1 MEFRLLGPV
10 EIVTDQQPEAV
21 AAARQEVVL
30 VMLLLQVNHVVSVN
44 RLIDALW
51 ANHPPVTA
59 KSQVMITISALRRRL
74 GKDVIVTQPPGY
86 CIQIPPEDIDL
97 SRFNDLA
104 AAGAAAAGWQPGE
117 AVRLLRQALG
127 LWRGPAMEG
136 VASEAV
142 RAAATQLNERRIA
155 VWHDC
160 LELELTLGGHMA
172 VTGELTRLV
181 RSYPLNERFRSQLIL
196 ALYRSG
202 RQADALEAFRAGRD
216 MLRSELGLDPG
227 EELCQLEEA
236 ILTRNPRIDLP
247 RGGGPVVLAGPA
259 DGPAPG
265 QTGAVPDPAGS
276 LADSFPAP
284 RQLPRTI
291 TGFVGREQIL
301 ARITRLLSGPGGAGH
316 AGVESGG
323 GGPDVPV
330 VVLTGRGGVGK
341 TTLAV
346 RAAHLLR
353 DRFPDGQLFLALRAG
368 ARPGTGSLLEYL
380 LRSAGVH
387 PDTIPADLNS
397 RVGLFRSWLADRRV
411 LVVIDGAEDAAQL
424 SYLLPGTRGCAAI
437 VTSGQR
443 LDSVEGAATIAV
455 GPLDEEAAYRLLAAQ
470 LGGGRVA
477 AERQAALDLIRLCE
491 GQPLA
496 LRIVAA
502 KLASRPH
509 WPLARMVRQL
519 HDEEGRLDELDH
531 DGISV
536 RATLAVAYDSLAA
549 DAKRLFCRLSL
560 AGTGDFPP
568 WICAPL
574 ADTGVDEAEDLLHAL
589 VAAHLIETRHNDE
602 GMVRYHLH
610 DLVRIYAVEHLAATE
625 STEARLASARRMLG
639 CWLFMATL
647 AHRRIYGGDFAVL
660 HGTAARYP
668 LSSDLTDGPLNNPA
682 NWLRA
687 ERAGLM
693 AAIRQ
698 AADLG
703 LDELCWDLAVT
714 SATLFELGFYR
725 DDWYSTHATALAA
738 TRAAANRRGEAAL
751 LHSLGTRELGADLTT
766 ARDYFTQALTLFDQI
781 ADDQG
786 HALALTGLAFT
797 DRLEGNYA
805 TALARYQQAAT
816 GFRAAGD
823 LAGEGH
829 TLKNMAQIHA
839 DQRDYEAAEY
849 LLDGALAICQKL
861 GSVRLTAQTRCELAD
876 LNLRRDRPG
885 QAADIFGSV
894 LKSMQDSGDLI
905 GQSYALTG
913 LGNARRMLGDLVG
926 AEWALNTA
934 LELTLGGDDRLVL
947 APILL
952 ALAELDHANDS
963 GILALTRIDQ
973 AIKLLREL
981 RSARIWHA
989 RALELLGRIH
999 HHAGRASTA
1008 QHAWQSAI
1016 ELAGTADPALTSQLT
1031 EQLASSIQ
1039 GAGELTL
1046 AVRTALNHLCKLS
1059 LSPAIVGRLLH
1070 CEPLKEMI
1078 QPR

>member
-10 EIVTDQQPEAV
+10 EIVIDQQPEAV
-21 AAARQEVVL
+21 AAARQEIVL
-30 VMLLLQVNHVVSVN
+30 VMLLLQAEHVVSVD
-44 RLIDALW
+44 RLIDGLW
-51 ANHPPVTA
+51 ADHPPRTA

-74 GKDVIVTQPPGY
+74 GQDIIVTQPPGY
-86 CIQIPPEDIDL
+86 CIQVQAGDIDL
-97 SRFNDLA
+97 NRFNDLTAAGGA
-104 AAGAAAAGWQPGE
+104 AAGRQPAE

-136 VASEAV
+136 VASEVV

-160 LELELTLGGHMA
+160 LDLELALGEHVA
-172 VTGELTRLV
+172 VTGELAGLV
-181 RSYPLNERFRSQLIL
+181 AGYPLDERFRGQLIL

-202 RQADALEAFRAGRD
+202 RQADALEAFRTGRD
-216 MLRSELGLDPG
+216 ILRAELGLDPG
-227 EELCQLEEA
+227 EELRQLEEA

-247 RGGGPVVLAGPA
+247 RSGRPGVLAGSA
-259 DGPAPG
+259 GGLAGPG
-265 QTGAVPDPAGS
+265 GG
-276 LADSFPAP
+276 LPAP

-291 TGFVGREQIL
+291 TSFVGREQVL
-301 ARITRLLSGPGGAGH
+301 AQITGLLSGPGGPGS
-316 AGVESGG
+316 AGVAGGPGDQGDAGAEVGG

-353 DRFPDGQLFLALRAG
+353 AGFPDGQLFLALGAG
-368 ARPGTGSLLEYL
+368 TRPGTGSLLEYL

-387 PDTIPADLNS
+387 PDTIPGDLDG

-437 VTSGQR
+437 VTSGKR
-443 LDSVEGAATIAV
+443 LASVEGAATIDV
-455 GPLDEEAAYRLLAAQ
+455 GPLDGEAAYRLLAVQ

-477 AERQAALDLIRLCE
+477 AEQQAARDLIRLCD

-519 HDEEGRLDELDH
+519 HDEERRLDELDH
-531 DGISV
+531 DGVSV

-549 DAKRLFCRLSL
+549 DAKRLFRRLSL

-574 ADTGVDEAEDLLHAL
+574 ADTGADHAEDLLHAL
-589 VAAHLIETRHNDE
+589 VAAHLVETRHSSD
-602 GMVRYHLH
+602 GVVRYHLH

-625 STEARLASARRMLG
+625 PTAARLASARRMLG
-639 CWLFMATL
+639 CWLYLATL
-647 AHRRIYGGDFAVL
+647 AHRRIYGGDFGVL
-660 HGTAARYP
+660 HGTAARHALP
-668 LSSDLTDGPLNNPA
+668 AELADGLLDNPA
-682 NWLRA
+682 DWLRA
-687 ERAGLM
+687 ERHGLM
-693 AAIRQ
+693 TAIGQ
-698 AADLG
+698 AAELG

-714 SATLFELGFYR
+714 AATLFELGFYR
-725 DDWYSTHATALAA
+725 DDWYTTHATALAA
-738 TRAAANRRGEAAL
+738 TRAAANHRGQAAL
-751 LHSLGTRELGADLTT
+751 LHSLGTRELGTDLAT
-766 ARDYFTQALTLFDQI
+766 ARDYFTRSLTLFDQI

-786 HALALTGLAFT
+786 CALALTGIAFT
-797 DRLEGNYA
+797 DRLEGNYT
-805 TALARYQQAAT
+805 TALARYQQAAV

-839 DQRDYEAAEY
+839 DQRDYEAAEH
-849 LLDGALAICQKL
+849 LLDSALAICQKL
-861 GSVRLTAQTRCELAD
+861 DSVRLTAQTLCELAD
-876 LNLRRDRPG
+876 LNLRRDHPA
-885 QAADIFGSV
+885 QAADTFGSV
-894 LKSMQDSGDLI
+894 LQWMQDTGDII

-926 AEWALNTA
+926 AECALNSA
-934 LELTLGGDDRLVL
+934 LELTLGGDDRLVG
-947 APILL
+947 ARILL

-963 GILALTRIDQ
+963 GILALTRIEQ
-973 AIKLLREL
+973 AIRLLRQL
-981 RSARIWHA
+981 GSAKIWHA

-999 HHAGRASTA
+999 HQAGRASIA
-1008 QHAWQSAI
+1008 QHAWQSAS
-1016 ELAGTADPALTSQLT
+1016 ELAGTADPTLTSQLA
-1031 EQLASSIQ
+1031 E
-1039 GAGELTL
+1039 EL
-1046 AVRTALNHLCKLS
+1046 RS
-1059 LSPAIVGRLLH
+1059 L
-1070 CEPLKEMI
+1070 
-1078 QPR
+1078 

>member
-10 EIVTDQQPEAV
+10 EIVIDQQPTAL
-21 AAARQEVVL
+21 AAARQEIVL
-30 VMLLLQVNHVVSVN
+30 VMLLLQANHVVSVD
-44 RLIDALW
+44 RLIDGLW
-51 ANHPPVTA
+51 ADHPPRTA
-59 KSQVMITISALRRRL
+59 KSQVMITISALRRLL
-74 GKDVIVTQPPGY
+74 GKDIIVTQPPGY
-86 CIQIPPEDIDL
+86 CIQVLAGDIDL
-97 SRFNDLA
+97 NRFNDLA
-104 AAGAAAAGWQPGE
+104 SAGAAAAAWQPGE

-136 VASEAV
+136 IASEVV
-142 RAAATQLNERRIA
+142 RAAATQLNERRMA
-155 VWHDC
+155 VWQDC
-160 LELELTLGGHMA
+160 LDLELALGGHVA
-172 VTGELTRLV
+172 VTGELAKLV
-181 RSYPLNERFRSQLIL
+181 AWYPLNERFRGQLIL

-216 MLRSELGLDPG
+216 ILRAELGLDPG
-227 EELCQLEEA
+227 EELRQLEEA

-247 RGGGPVVLAGPA
+247 RGGGPGVLAGPA
-259 DGPAPG
+259 SGL
-265 QTGAVPDPAGS
+265 AGGS
-276 LADSFPAP
+276 AGGLPAP

-301 ARITRLLSGPGGAGH
+301 AQITGLLSDSSSAGDPGYPGGAGVAGGPGGQAG
-316 AGVESGG
+316 AGVEDGAV
-323 GGPDVPV
+323 GPDVPV

-353 DRFPDGQLFLALRAG
+353 GGFPDGQLFLALGAG

-387 PDTIPADLNS
+387 PDTIPGDLDS

-443 LDSVEGAATIAV
+443 LASVEGAATIDV
-455 GPLDEEAAYRLLAAQ
+455 GPLDGEAAYRLLAAQ

-477 AERQAALDLIRLCE
+477 ADPAAARDLIQLCD

-519 HDEEGRLDELDH
+519 HDEERRLDELDH
-531 DGISV
+531 DGVSV
-536 RATLAVAYDSLAA
+536 RATLAVAYDSLTA
-549 DAKRLFCRLSL
+549 DAKRLFRRLSL
-560 AGTGDFPP
+560 AGTADFPP

-574 ADTGVDEAEDLLHAL
+574 AETGADQAEDLLHAL
-589 VAAHLIETRHNDE
+589 VAAHLVETRHSSD

-625 STEARLASARRMLG
+625 PTSERFDSARRMLG
-639 CWLFMATL
+639 CWLYLATL
-647 AHRRIYGGDFAVL
+647 AHCRIYGGDFAVL
-660 HGTAARYP
+660 HGSAARYLLP
-668 LSSDLTDGPLNNPA
+668 SDLTDGLLDNPA
-682 NWLRA
+682 DWLRA
-687 ERAGLM
+687 ERPGLM
-693 AAIRQ
+693 GAIGQ
-698 AADLG
+698 AAELG

-714 SATLFELGFYR
+714 AATLFELGFYR
-725 DDWYSTHATALAA
+725 DDWYTTHATALAA
-738 TRAAANRRGEAAL
+738 TRAAANHRGEAAL
-751 LHSLGTRELGADLTT
+751 LHSLGTRELGTDLTT
-766 ARDYFTQALTLFDQI
+766 ARDYFTRSLALFDQI

-805 TALARYQQAAT
+805 TALARYQQAVT
-816 GFRAAGD
+816 RFRAAGD

-839 DQRDYEAAEY
+839 DERDYETAEH
-849 LLDGALAICQKL
+849 LLDSALAICRKL
-861 GSVRLTAQTRCELAD
+861 GSVRLTAQTLCELAD
-876 LNLRRDRPG
+876 LNLRRGHPA
-885 QAADIFGSV
+885 QAADTFGSV
-894 LKSMQDSGDLI
+894 LQWMQDTGDII

-913 LGNARRMLGDLVG
+913 LGNARRLLGDFVG

-934 LELTLGGDDRLVL
+934 LELTLGGDDRLVR
-947 APILL
+947 ARILL

-973 AIKLLREL
+973 AIKLLRQL
-981 RSARIWHA
+981 RSAKIWHA

-999 HHAGRASTA
+999 HQAGRASIA

-1016 ELAGTADPALTSQLT
+1016 ELAGTADPALTSQLA
-1031 EQLASSIQ
+1031 EELASSIQ
-1039 GAGELTL
+1039 HDGEEIAG
-1046 AVRTALNHLCKLS
+1046 
-1059 LSPAIVGRLLH
+1059 
-1070 CEPLKEMI
+1070 
-1078 QPR
+1078 